1 MEFITEKLSKH
12 ENGLTRALRK
22 LLKQKN
28 QTIKNIN
35 IENAELNKMI
45 LKQQD
50 LVKKLNDENIEI
62 TAVLK
67 NPTIENN
74 KLIECN
80 SSLKEQLLISQ
91 NQNSELLHNLDQA
104 RNRIKILKNTL
115 IKNDI

>member
-1 MEFITEKLSKH
+1 MKNTKGIDILVCNEEATKNLGIQVKTNQINKSEWVLNEKC
-12 ENGLTRALRK
+12 E
-22 LLKQKN
+22 
-28 QTIKNIN
+28 
-35 IENAELNKMI
+35 
-45 LKQQD
+45 
-50 LVKKLNDENIEI
+50 KLNDENIEI